1 MWASFERES
10 LTSYQGMWTWGD
22 SEVSVALPAQETGEM
37 FAGERLRTGI
47 WERDIAKLF
56 DTKALQK
63 ATNTD
68 INI

>member
-1 MWASFERES
+1 
-10 LTSYQGMWTWGD
+10 MWTWGD

-56 DTKALQK
+56 DTKAFQK
-63 ATNTD
+63 ATNTE